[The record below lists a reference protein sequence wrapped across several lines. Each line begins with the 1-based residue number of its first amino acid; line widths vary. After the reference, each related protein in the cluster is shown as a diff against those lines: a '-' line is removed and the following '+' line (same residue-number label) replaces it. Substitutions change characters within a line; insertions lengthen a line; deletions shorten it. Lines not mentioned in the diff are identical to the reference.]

1 MQFFCKN
8 LTKDFLYILHK
19 CSASVLYILPCD
31 WLALNFIAR
40 RNGVKVNRNNCLS
53 KILILQMYFSEKGDL
68 IVKKSFSTRAISI
81 LLALVMVFSLLGSL
95 TASAATFS
103 YNTGKRGTVC
113 TSLSS
118 KASSYYSSSYSY
130 NTLSAKSSSSLK
142 SSLKTL
148 MTNTHSTKTS
158 YDNIRTYTK
167 YSDAN
172 AGSSSKIVDFYSSA
186 TYSGTWDDGST
197 WNREHIWCQS
207 LGTFT
212 TSNCGSDLHHLRPT
226 DPKINST
233 RNNLPY
239 GEVSGSYKTATSND
253 GDIGGYYTSSC
264 FEPLDNVKGDV
275 ARILLYVHVRW
286 GESNLSD
293 LISTTTLLNW
303 CKSDPVDTWEMG
315 RNDVIQGIQGNRNVF
330 IDYPEYAW
338 LIFGQSVPS
347 HTTPSGMAKSSSS
360 GSGSTDSGSNSD
372 SDTGSDSGSGSSIS
386 DGQYVIAAKVGST
399 YYAMSNSFASKISG
413 TSITVSNGTVSS
425 SNASGYAVTIKSTG
439 SYYTISN
446 GSSYLTYSS
455 STNFAS
461 STSAYNWSISEGT
474 NGSYRITA
482 ADSSTRGIIYNT
494 SYSRFGAYAVSNA
507 SSSSTTYY
515 DVELLPVSGSS
526 SGSGS
531 TDTDTSSYYTMTFSV
546 NGSTSA
552 IAPMTAESFTLPTP
566 ASYSGYTFAGWAT
579 SALTTA
585 TTTKPTL
592 YSAGNTYTISS
603 NITLYAIYSYT
614 SSSKTYYTS
623 KISSSGSGSGSS
635 SSSYYTMTFSVNGST
650 SAIAP
655 MTAESF
661 TLPTPASYS
670 GYTFAGWATSALT
683 TATTT
688 KPTLYSAGG
697 TYTISANIT
706 LYAIY
711 SYTSSS
717 KTYYTS
723 KPTVSTA
730 CQHSSTTNVAATA
743 ATCTTA
749 GYTAGVYCNSC
760 GTYVSGHSSV
770 AATGHDYETTTVAPT
785 SSSQGYDYHECANC
799 GDSYM
804 DNYVEANSSEGYTV
818 TFVVPAGV
826 TAIAPK
832 QCTELTLPTPS
843 GTPKYSTSD
852 VQFVGWTTQ
861 VVDNSTTE
869 PTIYDCTSTYTIS
882 SDVTLYAV
890 YTYGGNG
897 EMTFTMYDGSSSLY
911 IGDSVIIVASS
922 FNYAMSKKLNANSR
936 KAAAITKNSDNTI
949 TISPDS
955 DVAIF
960 TLGWGVNGSSSSNQI
975 SFKDESG
982 YLTTS
987 SNTNNYM
994 PTSSTL
1000 TAEGSFTFSLN
1011 DAKNVKLTAQGQ
1023 YSRKIMRYNSSSK
1036 LFSCYSSSTKNAIK
1050 LYVLT
1055 SEGGSNLTYTT
1066 EFAAKRVHTDVT
1078 TITVPA
1084 TCTENGSATTICND
1098 CGTVLGVEVLPAAG
1112 HSYVN
1117 GYCACGDMA
1126 PVDAD
1131 GAVHASDLTI
1141 YNKSLSLQSYVAFNF
1156 LVEKSVLENYDSCYV
1171 VFERSD
1177 AKSGVISETCYGQ
1190 AFGNDFMQFEY
1201 KVYSYQM
1208 SDTLTAT
1215 LYALKDGVVYV
1226 GETYSS
1232 SVRDYAM
1239 SKLAESTDDAYKTMV
1254 ANLLTYGAKAQVY
1267 SDYRTED
1274 MADSALGQYAA
1285 FVTTSLPTVAN
1296 KASST
1301 NKGLTGVTLFE
1312 NALGI
1317 ASSVQIQF
1325 ITKLSAGYSTDKL
1338 YAEVCWDRDG
1348 TAMSKKIDGADF
1360 ATVGNGSYYTV
1371 VFQDLTA
1378 KEGRTPVTVTIYDK
1392 TTGEAVSESWTYSI
1406 ESYVANR
1413 QNSSAKVLAV
1423 LNSMMN
1429 YYDSAAAYFKN

>member
-1 MQFFCKN
+1 MK
-8 LTKDFLYILHK
+8 TTT
-19 CSASVLYILPCD
+19 
-31 WLALNFIAR
+31 
-40 RNGVKVNRNNCLS
+40 
-53 KILILQMYFSEKGDL
+53 
-68 IVKKSFSTRAISI
+68 TR
-81 LLALVMVFSLLGSL
+81 LLALLLAVVMVISMVPATFAAKAEEPTLQLASTQEVLTQDDYADIDALFAELDAMEDRPATKGVTQTSQADAAYDMILASENYVEGSINRNGNTITWSTTEGIRCIYDPYMREKRKNIDSSAADNNAYNEPKATKGGSPSSDDVYL
-95 TASAATFS
+95 IAPYYGQDSSFTDQYKNEATSIASAIGDSDGYTLYSGSSATVDKVATAISNGAVVIFDSHGTTDYSNGEDYVTGANYSYLCLTTNSGITTADYNDGCMYGSGYAYINGETISNHMTSDSPGGLLWMAICLGMATDGLCAPMRNRGVEVVYGYSQSVTFTGDYKYEATFWDEMCAGSTVADAIDTMKTKHGKWDPAYSS
-103 YNTGKRGTVC
+103 Y
-113 TSLSS
+113 SLSTARS
-118 KASSYYSSSYSY
+118 NYVAFPVVVSDEDAHPGQRSSSSYGACSY
-130 NTLSAKSSSSLK
+130 QTVKS
-142 SSLKTL
+142 
-148 MTNTHSTKTS
+148 
-158 YDNIRTYTK
+158 TYTLFG
-167 YSDAN
+167 D
-172 AGSSSKIVDFYSSA
+172 GSSS
-186 TYSGTWDDGST
+186 G
-197 WNREHIWCQS
+197 
-207 LGTFT
+207 
-212 TSNCGSDLHHLRPT
+212 
-226 DPKINST
+226 
-233 RNNLPY
+233 
-239 GEVSGSYKTATSND
+239 SGS
-253 GDIGGYYTSSC
+253 G
-264 FEPLDNVKGDV
+264 
-275 ARILLYVHVRW
+275 
-286 GESNLSD
+286 
-293 LISTTTLLNW
+293 
-303 CKSDPVDTWEMG
+303 
-315 RNDVIQGIQGNRNVF
+315 
-330 IDYPEYAW
+330 
-338 LIFGQSVPS
+338 
-347 HTTPSGMAKSSSS
+347 SGSSS
-360 GSGSTDSGSNSD
+360 GSGSTDT
-372 SDTGSDSGSGSSIS
+372 DTSSYYTMTFS
-386 DGQYVIAAKVGST
+386 VNGST
-399 YYAMSNSFASKISG
+399 SAIAPMTAESFTLPTPASYSGYTFAGWATSALTTASTTKPTLYSAGGTYTISSDITLYAIYSYTSASKTYYTSKIS
-413 TSITVSNGTVSS
+413 SS
-425 SNASGYAVTIKSTG
+425 G
-439 SYYTISN
+439 
-446 GSSYLTYSS
+446 
-455 STNFAS
+455 
-461 STSAYNWSISEGT
+461 
-474 NGSYRITA
+474 
-482 ADSSTRGIIYNT
+482 
-494 SYSRFGAYAVSNA
+494 
-507 SSSSTTYY
+507 
-515 DVELLPVSGSS
+515 

-592 YSAGNTYTISS
+592 YSAGGTYTISS
-603 NITLYAIYSYT
+603 DITLYAIYSYT